1 MRRARPGLA
10 GSALILLGALAGA
23 GLAAAGLAAAGLAAA
38 GSTVRAADLPPAPV
52 GRWLSQ
58 DHDGVFEIG
67 PCGQTLCGRLIGM
80 RYRGEMPT
88 DRAGHPQCGLMM
100 LTGFLRQTQ
109 DPSRWA
115 GKILDPEKG
124 RTYHAVIWSP
134 EPGLLNLRGYL
145 LLPLFGETQRWTR
158 YDGPIGAAC
167 HLPG

>member
-1 MRRARPGLA
+1 MRRARSDIA
-10 GSALILLGALAGA
+10 GRLLILLGS
-23 GLAAAGLAAAGLAAA
+23 LAAAA
-38 GSTVRAADLPPAPV
+38 STVRAADLPPAPV

-67 PCGQTLCGRLIGM
+67 ACGQTLCGRLIGM
-80 RYRGEMPT
+80 RYQGDMPT
-88 DRAGHPQCGLMM
+88 DKAGHPQCGLMM
-100 LTGFLRQTQ
+100 LTGFLRQQ
-109 DPSRWA
+109 DDPARWA

-158 YDGPIGAAC
+158 YDGSIGAAC
-167 HLPG
+167 RLPG